1 MKKRNVLGT
10 TALAGVLLFT
20 GVGHQAHAA
29 ESGVNAGNAVNIAN
43 EVSRAH
49 GAQPEYISYDQP
61 VDKGNYYFISYVN
74 KSGVGVGGTRVY
86 KDGTVESSSGM
97 YASMDQRQFDKYGKY
112 EFANEQSPAQSN
124 VAPQQTDNQTV
135 NNQLA
140 TQTTTQ
146 SPVQSTVQELPQTGE
161 QQTTTTWMTLA
172 ASVLLA
178 VGSLLTFKRFAK
190 NTK

>member
-29 ESGVNAGNAVNIAN
+29 EKKIPVYVFTEKEFNENRTGQTEGFGGGPGSDVSVVIGDESYQEYLARVKAGEKLSESLAPI
-43 EVSRAH
+43 
-49 GAQPEYISYDQP
+49 EYIYPDEAQSNGQ
-61 VDKGNYYFISYVN
+61 VN
-74 KSGVGVGGTRVY
+74 NKET
-86 KDGTVESSSGM
+86 
-97 YASMDQRQFDKYGKY
+97 
-112 EFANEQSPAQSN
+112 QSPAQSN
-124 VAPQQTDNQTV
+124 VAPQQTDNPPV
-135 NNQLA
+135 NNQVG
-140 TQTTTQ
+140 TQGDTQATTQ
-146 SPVQSTVQELPQTGE
+146 APEQSTVQQLPQTGE